1 MDKSVTGNGAVRHS
15 GVVLIVE
22 DNVLVRLVTA
32 SNLRD
37 VGFEVIEAAIAEEA
51 MTVLGSVRVD
61 ALISQRELAGQL

>member
-1 MDKSVTGNGAVRHS
+1 MTGNGAVRHS

-22 DNVLVRLVTA
+22 DVLVRLVTA
-32 SNLRD
+32 CNLRD
-37 VGFEVIEAAIAEEA
+37 VGFEVIEAASAEEA